1 MRTGLASS
9 HAIGLNQVVDD
20 PMAAG
25 IAGAA
30 ALLIAFALFSVSS
43 WLMAAFGGSAAY
55 AAACIFIASFP
66 ANPKSHDQ
74 SRRILEIWLRHVA
87 ASGVVFS
94 AVLLASQMSDAPKAF
109 FCAGA
114 VPWSPTIFAV
124 GAFVLAIMAAL
135 NRRQGKSG
143 LVHVVWIGVDWI
155 APWYGFFSVAT
166 VTGAGLALG
175 CDDRAASDYALLA
188 VFGTAASIAGT
199 WLGRWL
205 GDGLPTQP
213 INPYE
218 DL

>member
-30 ALLIAFALFSVSS
+30 ALLISFGLFSVSS
-43 WLMAAFGGSAAY
+43 WLMAAFGGSAA
-55 AAACIFIASFP
+55 CIFVASFP

-74 SRRILEIWLRHVA
+74 SLRIPEIWLRHA
-87 ASGVVFS
+87 AAFGVVFS
-94 AVLLASQMSDAPKAF
+94 AVLLASQRSDAPKAF
-109 FCAGA
+109 FCVGA

-143 LVHVVWIGVDWI
+143 LVHLIWIGVAWI

-175 CDDRAASDYALLA
+175 CEDRAVSDYALLA
-188 VFGTAASIAGT
+188 VFGTAASVAGT

-205 GDGLPTQP
+205 GDGLPRQP